1 MKKRLL
7 AILLALA
14 LVVSL
19 MPVGVLAAPS
29 EGNPSNDY
37 TYNDKESARDETSVT
52 ANKTVTENQD
62 GTYTD
67 GVEDAE
73 VFPDQVYYVSDVDS
87 TSFEG
92 EVPSRDGYTFNG
104 WEKTENGYEVTNTAK
119 WESTAPDLNGDA
131 FKIRVQVDGKK
142 VKDPYTYI
150 EEPER
155 FESGTYTGWKT
166 TLDEY
171 GDITCDFDYDTY
183 NCADVKITLKNPDK
197 YFIQVIMYGQY
208 EGESGAKTVSVSEDG
223 SEYTIDNMCDY
234 LADHATIIILT
245 KYNVEYYL
253 DEQKLD
259 GEYTDNSTYI
269 INHSAVE
276 TNDGVKDGKHDV
288 SWHNPV
294 CDNGTYKTG
303 FGSMLELPEQ
313 AGYEVSG
320 WTCNGTTGTIYNND
334 NVSRDEPLRI
344 RNILP
349 ADGSTTIKFYAT
361 STEIAKDNAG
371 YFVLDPERFPDDF
384 DPGTGYP
391 TESYYPNATREKVTF
406 NGDDEHEVDDTTG
419 YIGYLTEDG
428 EAYFNQHKDEEGRLV
443 IDEGF
448 DMDWLILPE
457 DFGQM
462 QDKYGKNRI
471 VPYQIN
477 NHTLGDS
484 WPNVTEKDPDGSYD
498 SHQAYHVDCYI
509 KNVKVDVIYDA
520 NYKNGGQYTHEDG
533 ATTGYSYAVLGNG
546 GHDESNPGPNFTRE
560 GYSFKGWNTDPEGNG
575 TSYSAGATIS
585 PVTSGIVLYAQWE
598 VDDEQTKDLEATVDY
613 KLGDEVQEDDH
624 VDLKAT
630 VQVLAPDT
638 LSTEGVEA
646 KTYTG
651 WKLDSITINDEE
663 AESLPATVNNGD
675 AVVYNYVVDEG
686 QTKELSY
693 TVQYYKDNVLADTDT
708 VTESVWV
715 NDALVPVNEEKINT
729 TNKYEGYSFE
739 KTEPADLPETI
750 EDDGVIK
757 VYYTKDPVYTVSI
770 APADIVAYTGGKAY
784 GAIVGED
791 GKESDVTASGLP
803 RPGYHIELSADV
815 VNWFTE
821 HDVAST
827 DPDEA
832 AQDLSQ
838 YITFTYDDGN
848 GTIRE
853 WTLTY
858 RGIHDIDEITGEPT
872 RYVYT
877 LNATG
882 NAPDV
887 RLQYK
892 DGDEYVF
899 TDDFDMDENTVKA
912 EYEMSIYPGDLN
924 QNLIKAVIKVGEESI
939 EATTK
944 VGTGK
949 LTVLSTTNVEYTNPL
964 INPETGK
971 ISAAVPAGEDV
982 TFTVNDSQVELDD
995 DQVSLLV
1002 DSVSDSAEFNAQ
1014 LEEHA
1019 ANAAGMEGAETES
1032 FYLDLVHAENGNVQ
1046 VGLNGTLTINW
1057 PMPSDANPEG
1067 DFKIVHYIAMDRND
1081 TFAVDDLT
1089 GDDYHTNE
1097 VIENDD
1103 GTLSFDVKSFSPFV
1117 LVYEAKET
1125 AVTVDKSASDHRPE
1139 VGDRVKYTL
1148 VVENTGNTTTDITV
1162 RDTLWKAGMTVY
1174 VDGQEMTLD
1183 QNGKLNIENVIANAK
1198 ITITYYYTPTW
1209 RDVGRLVNEAT
1220 VTAGEVTD
1228 SDTATVI
1235 VDDGWTPNIPDDD
1248 DEDVEPEVEY
1258 APNWLNTEDHFAY
1271 IVGYEDGSVRPTA
1284 NITRAEV
1291 ATIFFRLLTDEAR
1304 AEFWSSENDFTDV
1317 ASDAWYNN
1325 AVSTLSG
1332 MGILGGYEDG
1342 SFRPNASITRAE
1354 FVAIATRFFD
1364 YSARYEGGFTDVSY
1378 GDWYAD
1384 CVQASADMGL
1394 VNGYE
1399 DGSFRPNASITRA
1412 EACAIV
1418 NRVLHRIPHED
1429 HLLSESVMNVWPDN
1443 PKSAWYYADMQEATN
1458 SHDYDW
1464 TRESGSVVEDWTDKL
1479 PERDWSALET
1489 EWANAYSK

>member
-62 GTYTD
+62 GTYTVTLS
-67 GVEDAE
+67 VEGYTSETSETKYLPADI
-73 VFPDQVYYVSDVDS
+73 VLVVDTS
-87 TSFEG
+87 TSMDDA
-92 EVPSRDGYTFNG
+92 VY
-104 WEKTENGYEVTNTAK
+104 VTCGNTVFR
-119 WESTAPDLNGDA
+119 EEHRSFLG
-131 FKIRVQVDGKK
+131 V
-142 VKDPYTYI
+142 PYTVYVCTKCNT
-150 EEPER
+150 EYDLWEP
-155 FESGTYTGWKT
+155 SV
-166 TLDEY
+166 
-171 GDITCDFDYDTY
+171 CD
-183 NCADVKITLKNPDK
+183 
-197 YFIQVIMYGQY
+197 
-208 EGESGAKTVSVSEDG
+208 
-223 SEYTIDNMCDY
+223 
-234 LADHATIIILT
+234 H
-245 KYNVEYYL
+245 
-253 DEQKLD
+253 
-259 GEYTDNSTYI
+259 STYI
-269 INHSAVE
+269 GDRLDVAKDAASQFVSGLLDSSNDIKIRLYDFSGSNRTNVGLTNNENSLLGAIEGLE
-276 TNDGVKDGKHDV
+276 TPWLGDGTD
-288 SWHNPV
+288 
-294 CDNGTYKTG
+294 YG
-303 FGSMLELPEQ
+303 FGLEGAQ
-313 AGYEVSG
+313 
-320 WTCNGTTGTIYNND
+320 D
-334 NVSRDEPLRI
+334 
-344 RNILP
+344 
-349 ADGSTTIKFYAT
+349 
-361 STEIAKDNAG
+361 
-371 YFVLDPERFPDDF
+371 
-384 DPGTGYP
+384 
-391 TESYYPNATREKVTF
+391 TF

-462 QDKYGKNRI
+462 QDKYGKNGI

-613 KLGDEVQEDDH
+613 KLGDEVQEADH

-663 AESLPATVNNGD
+663 VESLPATVNNGD
-675 AVVYNYVVDEG
+675 AVVYNYVKDEN
-686 QTKELSY
+686 QTKYLSY
-693 TVQYYKDNVLADTDT
+693 TVQYYKDGELAETDT
-708 VTESVWV
+708 FTESVWV
-715 NDALVPVNEEKINT
+715 NDTEVPVDEEKINT
-729 TNKYEGYSFE
+729 TDKYEGYSFE

-770 APADIVAYTGGKAY
+770 APADIVAYTGG
-784 GAIVGED
+784 D
-791 GKESDVTASGLP
+791 GYAGVTDGNGNIIAETESSGLP
-803 RPGYHIELSADV
+803 KPGYHLTLSKDLQNWLADKT
-815 VNWFTE
+815 NTPT
-821 HDVAST
+821 T
-827 DPDEA
+827 DLEDI
-832 AQDLSQ
+832 L
-838 YITFTYDDGN
+838 TFTYSEGGEERLWGIEYVGVYSVDADGN
-848 GTIRE
+848 ET
-853 WTLTY
+853 
-858 RGIHDIDEITGEPT
+858 
-872 RYVYT
+872 YVYSLT
-877 LNATG
+877 DNLAEG
-882 NAPDV
+882 EDKGVAV
-887 RLQYK
+887 RLKY
-892 DGDEYVF
+892 
-899 TDDFDMDENTVKA
+899 TDKVTGVAIDSDAIMMEDNVNKTFNMTIDSGELEQGK
-912 EYEMSIYPGDLN
+912 
-924 QNLIKAVIKVGEESI
+924 IKAVLTYGEGETK
-939 EATTK
+939 ETVTATVS
-944 VGTGK
+944 VGTGELK
-949 LTVLSTTNVEYTNPL
+949 VLSATDEQYTNPL

-1162 RDTLWKAGMTVY
+1162 SDTLWKAGMTVY
-1174 VDGQEMTLD
+1174 VDGNEMTLD
-1183 QNGKLNIENVIANAK
+1183 QNGKLNIENVIAGAK

-1209 RDVGRLVNEAT
+1209 RDVGRLVNTAT
-1220 VTAGEVTD
+1220 VTAGDVTVR
-1228 SDTATVI
+1228 DTATVI

-1258 APNWLNTEDHFAY
+1258 TPNWLNTEDHFAY

-1364 YSARYEGGFTDVSY
+1364 YSACYEGGFTDVSY

-1443 PKSAWYYADMQEATN
+1443 PKCAWYYADMQEATN